1 MNGLTMGTRSGDVD
15 PALVPFFM
23 KRMKASADEVIEMF
37 NDRSGLL
44 GVSGVSSDMRDLESS
59 DDDRAKLALDMF
71 VNRTVKYAAS
81 YITELGGV
89 DAIVFSGGIGEHD
102 KWVREQVCKKLEI
115 FGIKLDG
122 SLNEKQAPGDLS
134 TKDSSAR
141 ILLIPA
147 DEELAMVRDVAAE
160 VAHE

>member
-1 MNGLTMGTRSGDVD
+1 
-15 PALVPFFM
+15 
-23 KRMKASADEVIEMF
+23 
-37 NDRSGLL
+37 
-44 GVSGVSSDMRDLESS
+44 
-59 DDDRAKLALDMF
+59 MF

>member
-1 MNGLTMGTRSGDVD
+1 
-15 PALVPFFM
+15 
-23 KRMKASADEVIEMF
+23 MF

-147 DEELAMVRDVAAE
+147 DEELAMVRDVASE